1 MKRSVL
7 VLVLVM
13 VLAAAPAM
21 AKEGIFF
28 GAYLLPSVDI
38 SGVQVDSGSGYGFR
52 LGLGF
57 GRYFSIEGIYEKTRH
72 DISGG
77 GGTAHLTGVAVD
89 GRFNFP
95 LTSLDSAKVMTLEPY
110 ILLGYGINYKLEGNG
125 ASSSGGGLRYGIG
138 VEQYLFR
145 ELSVNLGYTRT
156 EVSFDSPINKD
167 GTVRSVEL
175 GLIYHFL

>member
-1 MKRSVL
+1 MKTSAL
-7 VLVLVM
+7 VLVIIMILS
-13 VLAAAPAM
+13 AAPVM
-21 AKEGIFF
+21 AKEGLFF

-38 SGVQVDSGSGYGFR
+38 SGVSVDSGSGYGFR

-57 GRYFSIEGIYEKTRH
+57 GRYFSLEGIYEKTRH
-72 DISGG
+72 DYA
-77 GGTAHLTGVAVD
+77 GGTAHLDGYAVD
-89 GRFNFP
+89 ARLNFP
-95 LTSLDSAKVMTLEPY
+95 LTSLDSAKIMSLEPY
-110 ILLGYGINYKLEGNG
+110 ILLGYGINYKLEGSG
-125 ASSSGGGLRYGIG
+125 ISSSGGGVRYGIG

-156 EVSFDSPINKD
+156 VVSFDAPINKD